1 MTNPIVAQIDTSS
14 MTSQSL
20 WSTDDTSHEGF
31 AEPMKVIV
39 DSAEAEDTTQTAS
52 SLCDGE
58 EQTSIDTLKKQHAEL
73 LAENE
78 RLRADKLA
86 AERAQSELLQTAWW
100 PWSQMAEHAQHNME
114 IQPGAI
120 VSFHGLKQDV
130 GINGMCGMV
139 DRWHEESERWVVQLP
154 NGHEKIT
161 KPENLFVMQPCMD
174 FNSTYFQANR
184 MTSQPN
190 HGGQRFPRGPRDRNK
205 DSSVGS
211 WSTSCSLNSSFKS
224 STSDAN
230 IAVDPT
236 LTNTTVMMRNIPNH
250 MSRDMLLELLDGNGF
265 KRAYDLVY
273 LPVDF
278 RTVSNLGYAFVNL
291 VSEEEVNRF
300 HSRFTGFTDWGILS
314 EKACV
319 VDMSQS
325 HPGREAQIER
335 HRNSPLNHE
344 SVPDW
349 CKPILLK
356 DGVRVPFP
364 PPTRPICPPRYWRSA

>member
-1 MTNPIVAQIDTSS
+1 MTAAPSLEVNTSS
-14 MTSQSL
+14 ETQKL
-20 WSTDDTSHEGF
+20 WSTDETSHQGL

-39 DSAEAEDTTQTAS
+39 ETADADDTTQTVS
-52 SLCDGE
+52 SWCDAE
-58 EQTSIDTLKKQHAEL
+58 EHPDIDTLKKQHAEL
-73 LAENE
+73 IAENE
-78 RLRADKLA
+78 RLRAGKLA
-86 AERAQSELLQTAWW
+86 AEQAQSELLQSAWW
-100 PWSQMAEHAQHNME
+100 SWNQTAEHAQQGME

-130 GINGMCGMV
+130 GINGMCGTV

-161 KPENLFVMQPCMD
+161 KPDNLCVIQPRMD
-174 FNSTYFQANR
+174 FGSAYFQQNCMMSQANHCGR
-184 MTSQPN
+184 
-190 HGGQRFPRGPRDRNK
+190 RFPRGPRDRNK
-205 DSSVGS
+205 ESSIGS
-211 WSTSCSLNSSFKS
+211 WSTSASPNSSFKS
-224 STSDAN
+224 STSESNMA
-230 IAVDPT
+230 ADPSV
-236 LTNTTVMMRNIPNH
+236 TNTTVMMRNIPNH
-250 MSRDMLLELLDGNGF
+250 MSRDMLLELLDANGF

-291 VSEEEVNRF
+291 VSEEELDRF
-300 HSRFTGFTDWGILS
+300 HTYFTGFTDWGILS
-314 EKACV
+314 EKACM
-319 VDMSQS
+319 VDMSQA
-325 HPGREAQIER
+325 HPGRDAQIER
-335 HRNSPLNHE
+335 HKNSPLNHD